1 MTEEDLLIQ
10 ELRRKTDSLQKIVD
24 LLHKE
29 INDRNVEI
37 EKYKNHVAGLQGE
50 IVRLRRMVEAEH
62 GARKD

>member
-10 ELRRKTDSLQKIVD
+10 ELRRKTDSLQKVVD

-29 INDRNVEI
+29 INDRNVEN
-37 EKYKNHVAGLQGE
+37 EKLKYQVAGLQGE
-50 IVRLRRMVEAEH
+50 IVRLRRMAEAEH

>member
-37 EKYKNHVAGLQGE
+37 EKYKNQVAGLQGE